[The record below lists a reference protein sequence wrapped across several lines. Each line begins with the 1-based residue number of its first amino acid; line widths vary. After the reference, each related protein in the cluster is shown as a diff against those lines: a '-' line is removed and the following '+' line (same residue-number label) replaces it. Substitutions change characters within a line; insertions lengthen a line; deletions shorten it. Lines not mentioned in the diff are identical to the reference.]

1 MHHYFEYLRDQSR
14 KRFDAGLTYEEAA
27 RDIAMD
33 AFGTW
38 TDPERVVGNVFVLY
52 REFGA
57 ELAPVEPR
65 RLFDMFARHH
75 KWLRGRNDPAST
87 VQR

>member
-1 MHHYFEYLRDQSR
+1 MRHYFEYLRDQTR
-14 KRFDAGLTYEEAA
+14 ARFDAGLSYEEAA

-38 TDPERVVGNVFVLY
+38 TDPERVAGNIFVLY

-57 ELAPVEPR
+57 ELAAPEPR
-65 RLFDMFARHH
+65 RVFDLLARHSH
-75 KWLRGRNDPAST
+75 WLRERRSC
-87 VQR
+87 